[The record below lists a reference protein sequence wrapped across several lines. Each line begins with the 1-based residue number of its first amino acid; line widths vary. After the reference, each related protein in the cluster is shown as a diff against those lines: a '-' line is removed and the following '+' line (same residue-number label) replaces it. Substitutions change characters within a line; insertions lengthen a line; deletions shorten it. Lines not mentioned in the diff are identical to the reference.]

1 MTGVEFCPVGLAR
14 YRRAVSEPW
23 WVYVVRCR
31 DGTLYTGIA
40 RDVDRRLD
48 QHNAGKG
55 ARYTRGRGPVKLLA
69 SAGPMPRTAALR
81 LEIVIKR
88 LPRARKATALA
99 DLSGGR
105 AALR

>member
-1 MTGVEFCPVGLAR
+1 M
-14 YRRAVSEPW
+14 SEPW

-40 RDVDRRLD
+40 RDLDRRLD
-48 QHNAGKG
+48 QHNTGKG
-55 ARYTRGRGPVKLLA
+55 ARYTRGRGPVTILA

-81 LEIVIKR
+81 LELAIKR
-88 LPRARKATALA
+88 LPRGRKATALA

-105 AALR
+105 GAWR